1 MAKFIIKYNDKIL
14 NEIPINKKTVSI
26 GRMED
31 NDVVIDNLAVSR
43 HHARLVQ
50 EKDKYFLEDLSSHN
64 GTFVNDERI
73 VKCEMNE
80 GDNILIGKHIL
91 TFLKEIEADRKKINP
106 PSVDTTV
113 LLDTKKH
120 RELKKRGMGKRVKEN
135 KK

>member
-80 GDNILIGKHIL
+80 GDNILIGKHIV
-91 TFLKEIEADRKKINP
+91 TFLREIEADQKIIKP

>member
-1 MAKFIIKYNDKIL
+1 MAKFILKYDKKKL
-14 NEIPINKKTVSI
+14 KEIPIDKETVTI

-31 NDVVIDNLAVSR
+31 NDVVIDNLSVSR

-50 EKDKYFLEDLSSHN
+50 EKDKYLLEDMSSHN
-64 GTFVNDERI
+64 GTFINDEKIIKR
-73 VKCEMNE
+73 ELNE